1 MNPVTKGCLGY
12 LASMAYSILAL
23 KVKAGHGHS
32 LESLEN
38 AGGPRLSDVVKSE
51 AKETAPENM
60 SRMLLR
66 TKWKPMRSV
75 LDGFF
80 AALFARLA
88 ATDGD
93 LADAPADIAKA
104 ARAADLADYSAADPN
119 IGDPNIGGGSSWGFN
134 RGAVEG
140 FMLRLRG
147 GDDDCCATGPAPGG
161 GGRAKKKSKPGPRK
175 RGLRAIL
182 GKRWSKAQVQEGW
195 NTN

>member
-1 MNPVTKGCLGY
+1 MNPVTAGCLAY
-12 LASMAYSILAL
+12 LASMAYSILSL
-23 KVKAGHGHS
+23 KVKYGPGHPV
-32 LESLEN
+32 LE
-38 AGGPRLSDVVKSE
+38 GGPRLSDVVKSTD
-51 AKETAPENM
+51 KTPEKT
-60 SRMLLR
+60 SRRLLR
-66 TKWKPMRSV
+66 SKWGPMRSV